1 MSSERRFTG
10 VHAQRISEEVESEF
24 SLGTAHG
31 TKGLNRYNFVQEEHK
46 NILMQENIEPIS
58 VQHHSLR
65 PKPLL

>member
-31 TKGLNRYNFVQEEHK
+31 TKGLNRYNFIQEEPK
-46 NILMQENIEPIS
+46 NILMHENVEPIS
-58 VQHHSLR
+58 V
-65 PKPLL
+65 